1 MSGVN
6 EVLGGTVSAIMSFG
20 AFVSLEDGSTGLV
33 HISEISKNFVKDV
46 NDYLTVGQAVR
57 VVAMATDHDGKKRL
71 SMKKADEILTEN
83 GDPNVNKLKAAPTSD
98 SGAQEKKTQ
107 DKIKK
112 NKVRKAEETKS
123 SKQDLFSQPPPEFDD
138 LKSASSDDFEDR
150 LSRYMKLSEERLID
164 VKRQSENKRGG
175 GYVRRG

>member
-6 EVLGGTVSAIMSFG
+6 EVVSGSVSAIMSFG

-46 NDYLTVGQAVR
+46 SEFLTVGQQVR
-57 VVAMATDHDGKKRL
+57 VVALATDHDGKKRL
-71 SMKKADEILTEN
+71 SMKKADEILLEN
-83 GDPNVNKLKAAPTSD
+83 GDTNVNVLKTPSKENDKQQAKNVDKP
-98 SGAQEKKTQ
+98 KKH
-107 DKIKK
+107 KIQKFDEPKASKK
-112 NKVRKAEETKS
+112 
-123 SKQDLFSQPPPEFDD
+123 DLFMQPPPEFDS
-138 LKSASSDDFEDR
+138 LKGSSSDNFEDR
-150 LSRYMKLSEERLID
+150 LSKYMKLSEERLID

>member
-6 EVLGGTVSAIMSFG
+6 EVMSGSVSAIMSFG
-20 AFVSLEDGSTGLV
+20 AFISLEDGSTGLV

-46 NDYLTVGQAVR
+46 NDFLSIGQQVR

-71 SMKKADEILTEN
+71 SMKKADEILTAN
-83 GDPNVNKLKAAPTSD
+83 GDPNVNVLKVPSKEYDAN
-98 SGAQEKKTQ
+98 QEKKQ
-107 DKIKK
+107 DKPKK
-112 NKVRKAEETKS
+112 TKIRKPDDSKV
-123 SKQDLFSQPPPEFDD
+123 SKQDLYSQPPPEFDD
-138 LKSASSDDFEDR
+138 LRSSSADDFEDR
-150 LSRYMKLSEERLID
+150 LSKYMKLSEERLID

>member
-6 EVLGGTVSAIMSFG
+6 EVMSGSVSASMSFG
-20 AFVSLEDGSTGLV
+20 AFISLEDGSTGLV

-46 NDYLTVGQAVR
+46 NDFLSIGQQVR

-71 SMKKADEILTEN
+71 SMKKADEILTAN
-83 GDPNVNKLKAAPTSD
+83 GDPNVNVLKIPSKEHD
-98 SGAQEKKTQ
+98 VNQEKKQ
-107 DKIKK
+107 DKPKK
-112 NKVRKAEETKS
+112 TKIRKPDDSKV
-123 SKQDLFSQPPPEFDD
+123 SKQDLYSQPPPEFDD
-138 LKSASSDDFEDR
+138 LRSSSADDFEDR
-150 LSRYMKLSEERLID
+150 LSKYMKLSEERLID

>member
-6 EVLGGTVSAIMSFG
+6 EVVSGSVSAIMSFG

-46 NDYLTVGQAVR
+46 NEFLTVGQQVR
-57 VVAMATDHDGKKRL
+57 VVALATDHDGKKRL
-71 SMKKADEILTEN
+71 SMKKADEILLEN
-83 GDPNVNKLKAAPTSD
+83 GDTNINVLKTPSKENTKQ
-98 SGAQEKKTQ
+98 QEKNS
-107 DKIKK
+107 DKPKK
-112 NKVRKAEETKS
+112 HKAPRFEEPKA
-123 SKQDLFSQPPPEFDD
+123 SKQDLFMQPPPEFDS
-138 LKSASSDDFEDR
+138 LKGASSDNFEDR
-150 LSRYMKLSEERLID
+150 LSKYMKLSEERLID

>member
-6 EVLGGTVSAIMSFG
+6 EVVSGSVSAIMSFG

-46 NDYLTVGQAVR
+46 NEFLTVGQQVR
-57 VVAMATDHDGKKRL
+57 VVALATDHDGKKRL
-71 SMKKADEILTEN
+71 SMKKADEILLEN
-83 GDPNVNKLKAAPTSD
+83 GDTNINVLKTPSKDNTKQEKNSDKPKKHKTPRFEELKA
-98 SGAQEKKTQ
+98 
-107 DKIKK
+107 
-112 NKVRKAEETKS
+112 
-123 SKQDLFSQPPPEFDD
+123 SKQDLFMQPPPEFDS
-138 LKSASSDDFEDR
+138 LKGASSENFEDR
-150 LSRYMKLSEERLID
+150 LSKYMKLSEERLID